1 MRHRR
6 DINVWIERICQTAAI
21 ALSVTSAF
29 LLRLDFSIP
38 ASLTPVL
45 KQALLIAILMKLP
58 AFEWAGFYRG
68 LRRFVSIP
76 DLYRMFLGNLAGSV
90 LFTAVS
96 RAWIG
101 PAMPRSVWIIDALFC
116 FVTTVLV
123 RFSVRIRNETF
134 LFGRSAQQRVGIL
147 IYGAGTAGA
156 DLLREMRSN
165 RSSRYE
171 VKGFLDDNPLKWHA
185 LILGV
190 PVLGPGRQVSS
201 VVRQLNRR
209 KPTVEEI
216 IIAMPSAT
224 GAQMREAVANCR
236 AARITYK
243 TIPSVDE
250 LLNAKVSTEHVR
262 NVSVHDLL
270 GREPVKLDE
279 APVRARIAGHSILV
293 TGAAGSIG
301 SELCRQVARFGPAC
315 LVAFDQ
321 AESELFKIE
330 NELRE
335 KYPRLELVTALGDI
349 RDADRLAEVLDR
361 RAVES
366 VFHAAAYK
374 HVPMMESHILEA
386 VRNNI
391 IGTWNLVCAARHQN
405 VRSLLM
411 ISSDKAVN
419 PICVMGATKRVCER
433 IVSGRPPANVGTKC
447 VSVRFGNVLGSS
459 GSVVP
464 AFQAQIAA
472 GGPVKVTHPDVRRFF
487 MTISEAVSLVV
498 QAWTK
503 SQGSE
508 IFVLDMG
515 EPIRIVDLAENMIRL
530 AGMIPYEDIDI
541 QFTGLRP
548 GEKLIEEISGKNE
561 GMCATCHEKMH
572 VIREEPLSWDT
583 IAGWINE
590 LEELITARQ
599 EEKIIEHIRGLVPE
613 YNPVAQWAPDQPA
626 ENAFGQRVRFA
637 LPSAI
642 ATRRVAA
649 RDREANAHPDE
660 AAQRN
665 GASPPMAC
673 EH

>member
-1 MRHRR
+1 
-6 DINVWIERICQTAAI
+6 
-21 ALSVTSAF
+21 
-29 LLRLDFSIP
+29 
-38 ASLTPVL
+38 
-45 KQALLIAILMKLP
+45 
-58 AFEWAGFYRG
+58 
-68 LRRFVSIP
+68 
-76 DLYRMFLGNLAGSV
+76 
-90 LFTAVS
+90 
-96 RAWIG
+96 
-101 PAMPRSVWIIDALFC
+101 
-116 FVTTVLV
+116 
-123 RFSVRIRNETF
+123 
-134 LFGRSAQQRVGIL
+134 
-147 IYGAGTAGA
+147 
-156 DLLREMRSN
+156 
-165 RSSRYE
+165 
-171 VKGFLDDNPLKWHA
+171 
-185 LILGV
+185 
-190 PVLGPGRQVSS
+190 
-201 VVRQLNRR
+201 
-209 KPTVEEI
+209 
-216 IIAMPSAT
+216 
-224 GAQMREAVANCR
+224 
-236 AARITYK
+236 
-243 TIPSVDE
+243 
-250 LLNAKVSTEHVR
+250 
-262 NVSVHDLL
+262 
-270 GREPVKLDE
+270 
-279 APVRARIAGHSILV
+279 
-293 TGAAGSIG
+293 
-301 SELCRQVARFGPAC
+301 
-315 LVAFDQ
+315 
-321 AESELFKIE
+321 
-330 NELRE
+330 
-335 KYPRLELVTALGDI
+335 
-349 RDADRLAEVLDR
+349 
-361 RAVES
+361 
-366 VFHAAAYK
+366 
-374 HVPMMESHILEA
+374 
-386 VRNNI
+386 
-391 IGTWNLVCAARHQN
+391 
-405 VRSLLM
+405 M